1 MLASVYRSKV
11 KDQMYL
17 YISIKD
23 DFSVVPE
30 KLLKMFGMP
39 EFALQLNLAKR
50 NKLARVELTEVK
62 KALAEQGYFLQMPPS
77 IHDNKADTNH
87 SRIKNKILE

>member
-62 KALAEQGYFLQMPPS
+62 KALAEQGYFLQMPPA

>member
-1 MLASVYRSKV
+1 LLASVYRSKV